1 MRKLLFIALSCTPV
15 LAQAQSGSGSL
26 GPILNGICSSATPGN
41 AFFTRCQ
48 EFLGASDSQAAAR
61 IAGGQR
67 LEELPGQGRAST
79 RSQQQEQ
86 VVSEDFGDGW
96 SLFLSADIGRLD
108 RNTSVNEAAF
118 DGSADRFTAG
128 VNYQVNTKLLLGLA
142 LNHTSENL
150 DFDLSNS
157 RNSSTMNGALLTAS
171 LTPVNN
177 FSFDA
182 YYGRFSGDTSNVR
195 NINYAI
201 TLSPGNVQT
210 FASRAFATPDVSRS
224 VAGISGSWLWN
235 KNAWSG
241 GINLGLDQSKTTLD
255 GYSETGGD
263 GFGIDVSERNIKS
276 RTGSL
281 SFNIAKTYSVA
292 WGVVIP
298 SARLGLKKEFD
309 NPGRQLTIQFTQDN
323 SNTNIVFDTSDP
335 DTQWGEVGV
344 GVSLVMKKGHQAFFE
359 YRQRFAHSFLQERT
373 LALGW
378 RKEF

>member
-241 GINLGLDQSKTTLD
+241 GINLGLDQSKSTLD

-281 SFNIAKTYSVA
+281 SFNIAKP
-292 WGVVIP
+292 I
-298 SARLGLKKEFD
+298 R
-309 NPGRQLTIQFTQDN
+309 
-323 SNTNIVFDTSDP
+323 
-335 DTQWGEVGV
+335 
-344 GVSLVMKKGHQAFFE
+344 
-359 YRQRFAHSFLQERT
+359 
-373 LALGW
+373 
-378 RKEF
+378 